1 MGAVIAI
8 LMNILK
14 SVIGFALGGGGEKR
28 KHEPLS
34 AKEVREMRLRKLGRG
49 SKAPRLTDQRDD
61 TKENGA
67 SADALRRRKKAKG
80 NDSGKEGKTDVK
92 IERPTSSFEN
102 TTTPNKNNANPSIK
116 PVQGPSQSKKGV
128 SSDKSKPELD
138 KSTMPDPEK
147 PSSSLQ
153 HVKEISSVKP
163 MSVEEHETANTVAAK
178 KMRKK
183 EQKKSPPAKTKKKTL
198 PAAKPLEKQK
208 ALNLAEIED
217 EMFRPIL
224 RIALN
229 PEVAKTCGF
238 THIQLEDEV
247 EDANSSQPAG
257 EGGEEKGTSQ
267 QQLLTL
273 GNIDFVLI
281 RRFDV
286 PNTSE
291 SSHFGYMVSCYRRT
305 LSRLDRARKGLTSS
319 SSSSSMKTSY
329 SQAKLEAQVKS
340 LEGLCQVLISYAHLS
355 LSPSAGICDAGQI
368 KASLATCRTLLG
380 AEPKM
385 SRTLPPGMF
394 NLLLDRYIVVAEGE
408 GSCKSSSSD
417 NINPSSSSSSSS
429 YDDSGSEEFTH
440 PLLDGI
446 LSLDSKGE
454 RSKWTSDGYSR
465 PMRCLALLSSHRLGA
480 KGITSH
486 PSFAVPKELEQHR
499 DFRNYERKMLLSP
512 AFTFTQWDRLTQSQD
527 RVTIETAQANFDA
540 VQAGLCTIFG
550 RLCSKSS
557 NVGFSKTGASPRN
570 KLYRWIT
577 SILRLNKERRKMS
590 YNPTKAASAHFLIT
604 LGGVLARMCRPFI
617 KRRQHNVV
625 DGRYLLSKREDSSSE
640 SKFKWRVEYDDVTR
654 LAASMNDK
662 DVSSFASIRAAAK
675 DIRAREQQGDDV
687 KSSKAEI
694 RPKAISTRIVSSVAV
709 TETLFLTME
718 ALHLGWNRQAEG
730 LAQLVRH
737 LHQIRQEIAQNPSM
751 ESLLGQRHRML
762 NLQYNHSRVVLYAQ
776 DELQAIAEVY
786 SFVSEWMLQL
796 LENQED
802 SSLNRRVLEHVPE
815 YFLDDIITFWTMLR
829 SEVLASSYP
838 SADLGMEPIKL
849 AFSLMRRGSLV
860 KNPHLKGK
868 LPGFILCMIEEGPP
882 SRLTSRHSYQ
892 NSLLSWGSNRESTI
906 IGSLIDLYVDIEI
919 GENQYYAKFKPR
931 YDICRVLK
939 IIWGESEKA
948 KNAFRQLPSERT
960 VKFVNMLLNDIIWLL
975 DEALKCLEEIHVYQE
990 RVKARE
996 EGKTLGRAAA
1006 RTGGGE
1012 GDDVKSRSTSE
1023 EEKGQ
1028 SSPLHQRRR
1037 PQQQEQ
1043 QNPAEEK
1050 KQYEQAERNCYSYM
1064 RLANR

>member
-1 MGAVIAI
+1 MG
-8 LMNILK
+8 
-14 SVIGFALGGGGEKR
+14 LGLEGNEGGVRGGGEKR

-138 KSTMPDPEK
+138 KSTIPDPEK

-247 EDANSSQPAG
+247 TKHANCFFHTEDRPYLKGGSSTDPHLHVSQVEDANSSQPAG
-257 EGGEEKGTSQ
+257 KGGEEKGTSQ

-305 LSRLDRARKGLTSS
+305 LSRLDRARKGLASS

-527 RVTIETAQANFDA
+527 RATIETAQANFDA

-625 DGRYLLSKREDSSSE
+625 DGSRFALFRYLLSKGEDSSSE

-687 KSSKAEI
+687 KSGKAEI
-694 RPKAISTRIVSSVAV
+694 RPKAISTRIVSSAAV

-718 ALHLGWNRQAEG
+718 ALHLGWNRQAE
-730 LAQLVRH
+730 
-737 LHQIRQEIAQNPSM
+737 EIAQNPSM

-786 SFVSEWMLQL
+786 SFLSEWMLQL

-802 SSLNRRVLEHVPE
+802 SSLNRRSLTSKHTGPACVYMHFRRVLEHVPE

-829 SEVLASSYP
+829 SEVLASRTFWYVLHSKRGLFVRMTISLLAPANNGIFAAAKRSVNYP

-939 IIWGESEKA
+939 IIWG
-948 KNAFRQLPSERT
+948 
-960 VKFVNMLLNDIIWLL
+960 
-975 DEALKCLEEIHVYQE
+975 C
-990 RVKARE
+990 
-996 EGKTLGRAAA
+996 GR
-1006 RTGGGE
+1006 
-1012 GDDVKSRSTSE
+1012 
-1023 EEKGQ
+1023 
-1028 SSPLHQRRR
+1028 
-1037 PQQQEQ
+1037 
-1043 QNPAEEK
+1043 
-1050 KQYEQAERNCYSYM
+1050 
-1064 RLANR
+1064 